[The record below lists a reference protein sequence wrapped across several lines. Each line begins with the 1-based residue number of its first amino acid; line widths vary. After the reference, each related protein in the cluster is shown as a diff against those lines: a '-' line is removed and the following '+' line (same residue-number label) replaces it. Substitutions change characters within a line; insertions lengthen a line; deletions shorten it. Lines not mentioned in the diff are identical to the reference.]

1 MAFEPLQKFIPR
13 AASKYGISR
22 EMKAA
27 KICHDF
33 RILLPEL
40 FKENK
45 DALFCIAPAH
55 YQGDTLTVNVSTPA
69 WAQEIIMRKPKIIA
83 ELNAKAG
90 KEIIKNL
97 RTQLF

>member
-1 MAFEPLQKFIPR
+1 MSFEPLQKFIPR
-13 AASKYGISR
+13 AANKYGISR

-27 KICHDF
+27 QVCHDF
-33 RILLPEL
+33 RKLLPEL

-55 YQGDTLTVNVSTPA
+55 YQKDTLTINVSSPA
-69 WAQEIIMRKPKIIA
+69 WAQEIIMRKPKII
-83 ELNAKAG
+83 EEMNKKAG